1 MWVIMSFGYPELV
14 LITPEEYEELA
25 RAREK
30 QRIYDA
36 IAKAEAQIDAGQW
49 VSGDDLLESLG
60 NGRNEDRTRLLFGK
74 DNFPFRYGEISLQP
88 ECPHAEHRSP
98 VA

>member
-1 MWVIMSFGYPELV
+1 MLATVPVRDLKETAKICATVRKASGPVIVTKNGYPELV

-60 NGRNEDRTRLLFGK
+60 
-74 DNFPFRYGEISLQP
+74 
-88 ECPHAEHRSP
+88 HRHGL
-98 VA
+98 